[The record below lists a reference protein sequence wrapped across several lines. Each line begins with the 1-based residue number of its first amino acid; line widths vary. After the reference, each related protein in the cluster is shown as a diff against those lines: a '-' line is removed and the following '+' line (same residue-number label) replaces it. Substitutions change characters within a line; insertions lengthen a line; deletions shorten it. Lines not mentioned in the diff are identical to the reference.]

1 MNEIPA
7 EKHES
12 LRKKGSVLKLKKRK
26 TSVCGWKEVTRNDLV
41 RPAVKEK
48 KKGGKCSVTSVIEG
62 ELWS

>member
-48 KKGGKCSVTSVIEG
+48 KKGENVR
-62 ELWS
+62 